1 MQADFQTLTVLKVAP
16 EELRV
21 IGLALAGKLRA
32 RKDIELASELN
43 LRILEARER
52 RLNTDIEVVRG
63 ARSLALE
70 DALALARNS
79 DTAVGSPDHPT
90 AER

>member
-1 MQADFQTLTVLKVAP
+1 MQADFQTLTVLKVGP

-52 RLNTDIEVVRG
+52 RLNSDIEVVRG
-63 ARSLALE
+63 ARSLALD
-70 DALALARNS
+70 DALSLARDS
-79 DTAVGSPDHPT
+79 DTAVGSPD
-90 AER
+90 RSNG